1 MTIKKLSKLFFIK
14 KQIKQLKERINSIS
28 EISSS
33 SFKDNN
39 IHTNKVSSPVENIA
53 ETKIKLKDNLE
64 KKLKKLYDEELEI
77 ETFIEN
83 NLCGV
88 ERYAVWLKYIDNLSN
103 KEISVKLGYS
113 NNYAHQFIRK
123 TIEKLAPRLKV
134 LRKS

>member
-1 MTIKKLSKLFFIK
+1 MKYEEVIRY
-14 KQIKQLKERINSIS
+14 LKSYQELKYNIEFYRTKMSGLKAIS
-28 EISSS
+28 YSQEEKGAI
-33 SFKDNN
+33 
-39 IHTNKVSSPVENIA
+39 
-53 ETKIKLKDNLE
+53 LDNLMTEYMAKIEQTE
-64 KKLKKLYDEELEI
+64 KKMKEI
-77 ETFIEN
+77 EAFIEN